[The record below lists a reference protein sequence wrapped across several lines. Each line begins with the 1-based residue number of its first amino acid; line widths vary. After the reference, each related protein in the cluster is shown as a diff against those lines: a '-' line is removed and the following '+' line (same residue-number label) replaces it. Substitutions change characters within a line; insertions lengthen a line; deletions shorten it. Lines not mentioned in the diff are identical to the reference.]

1 MLNDIHK
8 KGYIKVAKL
17 FSMGKKE
24 TGLPPGTVVYTG
36 EKKVEAIRISYM
48 DYDEKTFEEKQ
59 VNTIEECFPLKETST
74 VSWIN
79 VDGLHEI
86 EVIKKLG
93 EHFNIHPLTQEDV
106 VHVGQRPKYEEF
118 ENSLFI
124 VFQMLSFDEES
135 QRIASEQV
143 SLILGQNY
151 VLSLQERPGDCFE
164 VIRDRIRESKGRI
177 RKMGADYLAYIL
189 IDAVVD
195 NYFLVLEKMSEKIE
209 LLQEGTLASPD
220 AEKLQQ
226 IHFLRR
232 ELIHLRKS
240 VWPMR
245 ELVNGMERSESSLI
259 AASTGI
265 YLRDV
270 YDHTI
275 QIIETVETFRD
286 MVSSMLDIYLSSVSN
301 RMNEVMKVLTIIATI
316 FIPLTFIAGLYG
328 MNFQNMPE
336 LEWKYG
342 YGLAL
347 LVMLIVAVV
356 MLLYFKRK
364 RWL

>member
-8 KGYIKVAKL
+8 KGYVKIAKQ
-17 FSMGKKE
+17 FSLGAKE
-24 TGLPPGTVVYTG
+24 RGLPPGTLVYTG
-36 EKKVEAIRISYM
+36 EKKVEAVRISYM
-48 DYDEKTFEEKQ
+48 DYEEEHFEEKQ
-59 VNTIEECFPLKETST
+59 ISHIKECYPFKDKPSVT
-74 VSWIN
+74 WIN
-79 VDGLHEI
+79 IDGLHDMTII
-86 EVIKKLG
+86 EGV
-93 EHFNIHPLTQEDV
+93 EQHFNVHPLVLEDIL
-106 VHVGQRPKYEEF
+106 HIGQRPKCQES
-118 ENSLFI
+118 ENTLFI
-124 VFQMLSFDEES
+124 VFQMLSFNENS
-135 QRIASEQV
+135 QHIDSEQV
-143 SLILGQNY
+143 SLILGNNY
-151 VLSLQERPGDCFE
+151 VLSFQERPGDCFE
-164 VIRDRIRESKGRI
+164 TIRNRIRQSKGRI
-177 RKMGADYLAYIL
+177 RKMGADYLAYSL

-209 LLQEGTLASPD
+209 LLQEGMLASPD
-220 AEKLQQ
+220 VEKLQQ

-245 ELVNGMERSESSLI
+245 ELVSGLERSESFLI
-259 AASTGI
+259 AASTHV

-270 YDHTI
+270 YDHSI
-275 QIIETVETFRD
+275 QVIEAIETFRD

-316 FIPLTFIAGLYG
+316 FIPLTFIAGIYG
-328 MNFQNMPE
+328 MNFRFMPE

-342 YGLAL
+342 YGLVL
-347 LVMLIVAVV
+347 LLMLIVAVV